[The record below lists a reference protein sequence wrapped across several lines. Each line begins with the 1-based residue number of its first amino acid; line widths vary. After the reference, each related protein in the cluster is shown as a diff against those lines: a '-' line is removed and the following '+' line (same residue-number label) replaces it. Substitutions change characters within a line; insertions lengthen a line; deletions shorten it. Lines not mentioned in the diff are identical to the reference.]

1 MFMNKIV
8 FDIET
13 KNSFA
18 DVGRGDITKLDISLL
33 VIYNYT
39 TDSYQSFVEEEFKDL
54 WPILEKADLLIGFNS
69 DFFDIPILNKYYP
82 GDLTKIKSV
91 DLLKEIKKSYGKMLP
106 LDLLAAGTLG
116 INKSGHGLE
125 ALRWWREGQID
136 KIRAYC
142 QQDVKITKDLYDFAL
157 TNGYLQY
164 KVLND
169 VQKIPLDTASWEQK
183 VDSGINLTMPW

>member
-1 MFMNKIV
+1 MNKIV

-69 DFFDIPILNKYYP
+69 DFFDIPILNKYYS

-157 TNGYLQY
+157 QNGYLQY

>member
-1 MFMNKIV
+1 MNKIV